1 MDCPSGRAGDK
12 PGQLVAEMA
21 EGGESVHIEEIS
33 DTLGALLRLLGVLIP
48 LQLEHDGLS
57 YVDHTRLLEAM
68 LRNGNA
74 REEARERERG
84 RGREREGERAGERGR
99 ESGRRTKRG
108 REGEGTP
115 RAPQRSR
122 AGQREMGMTARQGR
136 DGSEAHNRGPGRER
150 GEHPK
155 KIS

>member
-1 MDCPSGRAGDK
+1 
-12 PGQLVAEMA
+12 MA

-99 ESGRRTKRG
+99 EWEKDKE
-108 REGEGTP
+108 REGGRGHAEGATAQQS
-115 RAPQRSR
+115 RTERDGNDGQTGERRQRSAQQR
-122 AGQREMGMTARQGR
+122 AGEG
-136 DGSEAHNRGPGRER
+136 ER
-150 GEHPK
+150 RVSKTIITILSNVHTH
-155 KIS
+155 SN